1 MERVFSLEAV
11 VALDGLKKNFGPLE
25 TKAGQVEK
33 VLAPGDF
40 IVRAK
45 DGSSMRVRGPENLK
59 VGSKVQ
65 VVPPASVEDKKK
77 PLEVLQSSNFG
88 EGGVRLSAL
97 LPLGFGGKGA
107 SARLEIFVEERAKST
122 SPKNEPA
129 SYFVFTVK
137 TEKQGEIQ
145 WSIYLK
151 GKCIALHVFTH
162 PKGGSKDLLR
172 KLTQEIENSLEVKGY
187 ILIAPTVFL
196 SRPFKIPEGF
206 RLNLKG

>member
-1 MERVFSLEAV
+1 
-11 VALDGLKKNFGPLE
+11 
-25 TKAGQVEK
+25 
-33 VLAPGDF
+33 
-40 IVRAK
+40 
-45 DGSSMRVRGPENLK
+45 MRVRGPENVK

-65 VVPPASVEDKKK
+65 VVPTDAVGDKKK
-77 PLEVLQSSNFG
+77 APLDVLQPSNFG
-88 EGGVRLSAL
+88 ESGVRLSAF

-107 SARLEIFVEERAKST
+107 SARLEIFVEERSKST
-122 SPKNEPA
+122 SPKSEPA

-151 GKCIALHVFTH
+151 GKGVALHVYAN

-172 KLTQEIENSLEVKGY
+172 KLTQEIEKSLEVKGY